1 MAHETN
7 PTSSPWRRTTNE
19 EKRRQMAN
27 EEKIGEGE
35 GTGVGGTEKPEKA
48 AGGMSEREAGRKGGE
63 KGGQTT
69 KERYGT
75 PFYKEIGRKGG
86 ETVRNERGHEFYEEI
101 GRKGGQKV
109 RDLINAGKQSN
120 QK

>member
-1 MAHETN
+1 MA
-7 PTSSPWRRTTNE
+7 
-19 EKRRQMAN
+19 KD
-27 EEKIGEGE
+27 
-35 GTGVGGTEKPEKA
+35 TGKGGD
-48 AGGMSEREAGRKGGE
+48 MSVREAGRKGGE

-86 ETVRNERGHEFYEEI
+86 EAVRDERGHEFYEEI

-109 RDLINAGKQSN
+109 RELINEGKRQTR
-120 QK
+120 K

>member
-1 MAHETN
+1 MARESEN
-7 PTSSPWRRTTNE
+7 
-19 EKRRQMAN
+19 K
-27 EEKIGEGE
+27 
-35 GTGVGGTEKPEKA
+35 GGD
-48 AGGMSEREAGRKGGE
+48 MSVREAGRRGGE

-86 ETVRNERGHEFYEEI
+86 EAVRDVRGHEFYEEI

-109 RDLINAGKQSN
+109 RELINEGKRAGRK
-120 QK
+120 